1 MLLGNAKTKPG
12 FAMMMVLILVAIGV
26 VLGIAYLSVA
36 SLDLKVSQNFRSL
49 ARARYLAESGLE
61 HALYTLR
68 FFPEDIGSATLGPF
82 HADETSD
89 SYYITAEE
97 VDGEAG
103 TYLVTATAMVGEIT
117 TTSTV
122 TVTRMPGTNIELE
135 HSLLVEAGMVW
146 LPWGLNVTGD
156 IHVNG
161 TLVNEAAIDG
171 DASATAGISDLW
183 WRITG
188 EVDGNADAVEVPQFR
203 VSDYVSYTIG
213 TSDCTAA
220 EFTES
225 HLTFDDPLAN
235 GAAVTAANLAGVVY
249 LNPDDGNSVVL
260 HRNLNFA
267 GTLVI
272 EGDLVLDGRN
282 ITLTSVEGFPAVIV
296 TGSIIVTRMARNVT
310 INGVVVAQNGITPDA
325 GGARNSSTTVNGSL
339 ICGLGAYDSGLLGS
353 HNVNFNE
360 NASQLYNMG
369 ESAEERVPTVIMTEW
384 HD

>member
-1 MLLGNAKTKPG
+1 MLLGKAKTEPG
-12 FAMMMVLILVAIGV
+12 FAMMMVFILVAVGV

-82 HADETSD
+82 YADESSD
-89 SYYITAEE
+89 NYYITAQEVAGEE
-97 VDGEAG
+97 G
-103 TYLVTATAMVGEIT
+103 TYLVTATATVGEIT

-122 TVTRMPGTNIELE
+122 TVKRILGTSIELE

-171 DASATAGISDLW
+171 DVSATAGISDLW

-188 EVDGNADAVEVPQFR
+188 EVDGDADAVEVPQFR
-203 VSDYVSYTIG
+203 VSDYASYTVG

-225 HLTFDDPLAN
+225 DLCFDDPLAN
-235 GAAVTAANLAGVVY
+235 GGAVTAANLAGVVY
-249 LNPDDGNSVVL
+249 LKPDDGNSVTL
-260 HRNLNFA
+260 HRDLNFA

-272 EGDLVLDGRN
+272 EGNLVLDGRN

-310 INGVVVAQNGITPDA
+310 INGVVVAQNGITP
-325 GGARNSSTTVNGSL
+325 GGGGTRNSSTTVNGSL

-353 HNVNFNE
+353 HRVNFNE

-369 ESAEERVPTVIMTEW
+369 ESAEERLPTVIMTEW

>member
-12 FAMMMVLILVAIGV
+12 FAMMMVFILVAIGV

-68 FFPEDIGSATLGPF
+68 FFPEDIGSTTLGPF
-82 HADETSD
+82 YADESSD
-89 SYYITAEE
+89 SYYITARE
-97 VDGEAG
+97 VDGEEG
-103 TYLVTATAMVGEIT
+103 TYLVTATATVGEIT

-122 TVTRMPGTNIELE
+122 TVTRMLGTSVELK

-188 EVDGNADAVEVPQFR
+188 EVDGDADAVEVPQFR

-225 HLTFDDPLAN
+225 DLCSDDPLAN
-235 GAAVTAANLAGVVY
+235 GGAATAANLAGVVY
-249 LNPDDGNSVVL
+249 LNPDDGNSVSL
-260 HRNLNFA
+260 HEDLDFA

-272 EGDLVLDGRN
+272 EGDLVLDGEN
-282 ITLTSVEGFPAVIV
+282 ITLTPVEGFPAVIV
-296 TGSIIVTRMARNVT
+296 TGSVIVTDAARNLT
-310 INGVVVAQNGITPDA
+310 INGVVVAQSGITPDA
-325 GGARNSSTTVNGSL
+325 GGTALSSTIINGGL
-339 ICGLGAYDSGLLGS
+339 ICGSGAYDSGLLGS
-353 HNVNFNE
+353 HRVNFNE

-369 ESAEERVPTVIMTEW
+369 ESAEERLPTVIMTEW

>member
-12 FAMMMVLILVAIGV
+12 FAMMMVFILVAIGV

-68 FFPEDIGSATLGPF
+68 FFPEDIGSTPLGPF
-82 HADETSD
+82 YADGSSD

-122 TVTRMPGTNIELE
+122 TVTRMPGTSIELE

-188 EVDGNADAVEVPQFR
+188 EVDGDADAVEVPQCR

-296 TGSIIVTRMARNVT
+296 TGSIIVTNMARNVT

-325 GGARNSSTTVNGSL
+325 GGARNSSTTVNGSV
-339 ICGLGAYDSGLLGS
+339 ICGSGAYDSGLLGS
-353 HNVNFNE
+353 HKGNFNE

-369 ESAEERVPTVIMTEW
+369 ESAEERLPTVIMTEW

>member
-1 MLLGNAKTKPG
+1 MLLGNAKTRPG
-12 FAMMMVLILVAIGV
+12 FAMMMVFILVAIGV

-49 ARARYLAESGLE
+49 SRARYLAESGVE

-68 FFPEDIGSATLGPF
+68 FFPEDIGSARLGPF
-82 HADETSD
+82 YADESSD
-89 SYYITAEE
+89 SYYITAQE
-97 VDGEAG
+97 VDGEKG
-103 TYLVTATAMVGEIT
+103 IYLVTATATVGEIT

-122 TVTRMPGTNIELE
+122 TVKRMLGTSIELK

-188 EVDGNADAVEVPQFR
+188 EVDGDADAVEVPQFR

-220 EFTES
+220 EFEES
-225 HLTFDDPLAN
+225 DLCSDDPLAN
-235 GAAVTAANLAGVVY
+235 GGAVTAANLAGVVY
-249 LNPDDGNSVVL
+249 LKPDDGNSVSL
-260 HRNLNFA
+260 HKNLNFA

-272 EGDLVLDGRN
+272 EGDLVLDGKN
-282 ITLTSVEGFPAVIV
+282 ITLTPMEGFPAVIA
-296 TGSIIVTRMARNVT
+296 TGSVIVTDAARKLT

-325 GGARNSSTTVNGSL
+325 GGTTSSSTTINGSM
-339 ICGLGAYDSGLLGS
+339 ICGSGAYDSGLLGN
-353 HNVNFNE
+353 HKVNFNE

-369 ESAEERVPTVIMTEW
+369 ESAEERLPTVIMTEW

>member
-12 FAMMMVLILVAIGV
+12 FAMMMVLILVAVGV

-68 FFPEDIGSATLGPF
+68 FFPEDIGSTTLGPF
-82 HADETSD
+82 YADESSD
-89 SYYITAEE
+89 SYYITAQE
-97 VDGEAG
+97 VDGEKG
-103 TYLVTATAMVGEIT
+103 TYLVTATATVGEIT
-117 TTSTV
+117 TTSTA
-122 TVTRMPGTNIELE
+122 TMNRIPGTSIEMK

-156 IHVNG
+156 FHVNG

-188 EVDGNADAVEVPQFR
+188 EVDGDADAVEVPQFR

-225 HLTFDDPLAN
+225 ELCFDDPLAN
-235 GAAVTAANLAGVVY
+235 GGAITAANLAGVVY
-249 LNPDDGNSVVL
+249 LNPDDGNSVSL
-260 HRNLNFA
+260 YKDLSFA

-272 EGDLVLDGRN
+272 EGDLVLDGSN

-296 TGSIIVTRMARNVT
+296 TGSIIVTNAARNLT

-325 GGARNSSTTVNGSL
+325 NRTTRSSTTVNGSM
-339 ICGLGAYDSGLLGS
+339 ICGSGAYDPGLLGS
-353 HNVNFNE
+353 HKVNFSE
-360 NASQLYNMG
+360 NASRLYDMG
-369 ESAEERVPTVIMTEW
+369 ESAEERLPTVIMTEW